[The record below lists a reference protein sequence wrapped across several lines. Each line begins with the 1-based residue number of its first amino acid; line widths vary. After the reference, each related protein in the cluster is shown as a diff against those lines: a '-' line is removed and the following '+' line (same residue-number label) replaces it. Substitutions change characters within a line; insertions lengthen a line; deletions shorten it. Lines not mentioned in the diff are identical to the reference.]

1 MRYAPVY
8 FRNSIF
14 IPLDE
19 LKNSGTM
26 KKIDI
31 LNFITNF
38 RKAPND
44 IKTYKDIAA
53 HVGATNEALLNQL
66 LVELQQAKVIRETEL
81 SGEKAY
87 QVIAR

>member
-1 MRYAPVY
+1 
-8 FRNSIF
+8 
-14 IPLDE
+14 
-19 LKNSGTM
+19 M

-44 IKTYKDIAA
+44 IKTHSQIIA
-53 HVGATNEALLNQL
+53 HLGESNEAILNQL
-66 LVELQQAKVIRETEL
+66 LTELQQARVVKETQMN
-81 SGEKAY
+81 GEKAY